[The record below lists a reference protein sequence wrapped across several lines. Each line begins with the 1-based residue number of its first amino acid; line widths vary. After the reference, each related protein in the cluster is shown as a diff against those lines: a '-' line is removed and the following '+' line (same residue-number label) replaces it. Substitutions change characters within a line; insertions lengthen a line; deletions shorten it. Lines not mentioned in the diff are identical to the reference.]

1 MEQIDGFMFFRSYYE
16 AIRQLPDPE
25 EQAALYDAVCAYA
38 FLDEEP
44 QFTGISQAMWNLIL
58 PSLARSVKRASNAKK
73 RKIQYKNE
81 TKIRKKSG
89 EKRREKMTEEEE
101 EAEEEVEV
109 EVEEKEKKE
118 KKVDKEGEGE
128 STSGDGPP
136 PLLTPSYE
144 QIQDYCHEQGLTVD
158 PKRFFNYY
166 EACGWML
173 HGGPMVNWRACLE
186 SWERNDLQKYSKTAR
201 VQRQSMTW
209 EPYTPG
215 EDELRAIK
223 KLEAMAKNS

>member
-38 FLDEEP
+38 FLGEEP
-44 QFTGISQAMWNLIL
+44 TFTPALASMWTLIR
-58 PSLARSVKRASNAKK
+58 PSLNGSISKAVTYQRQKERRRVAAKRMYNTCQTDVQHTSDTCGTNKK
-73 RKIQYKNE
+73 
-81 TKIRKKSG
+81 
-89 EKRREKMTEEEE
+89 
-101 EAEEEVEV
+101 
-109 EVEEKEKKE
+109 EEKEKEKE

-223 KLEAMAKNS
+223 KLEAMAKNT

>member
-16 AIRQLPDPE
+16 AIRQLPDPV

-38 FLDEEP
+38 FAGGEP
-44 QFTGISQAMWNLIL
+44 QFTDISQAMWNLIL

-73 RKIQYKNE
+73 RKIEYKNE

-89 EKRREKMTEEEE
+89 EKRCEKMTEEEE
-101 EAEEEVEV
+101 EV
-109 EVEEKEKKE
+109 E

-136 PLLTPSYE
+136 PPLTPSYE

-223 KLEAMAKNS
+223 KLEAMAKNT

>member
-16 AIRQLPDPE
+16 AIRQLPDPV

-38 FLDEEP
+38 FAGGEP

-73 RKIQYKNE
+73 RKIEYKNE
-81 TKIRKKSG
+81 TKIWKKSG
-89 EKRREKMTEEEE
+89 EKRCEKMTEEEE
-101 EAEEEVEV
+101 EVERKREEEEK
-109 EVEEKEKKE
+109 EEKEKK
-118 KKVDKEGEGE
+118 VDTAGEGE

-136 PLLTPSYE
+136 PPLTPSYE

-173 HGGPMVNWRACLE
+173 HGGHMVNWRACLE

-223 KLEAMAKNS
+223 KLEAMAKNT